1 MWSQTLDVTSL
12 IQYWIL
18 NSNQKAILYKLITR
32 IFNLASKREAASY
45 FMLP

>member
-18 NSNQKAILYKLITR
+18 NSNQKATLYKLIIR
-32 IFNLASKREAASY
+32 VFNLGSKREAASY